1 MNKIRKLNAFALI
14 LGVFFIVT
22 NINYNNI
29 NAYSKISKIKIADE
43 DDIFGE
49 FTITSPSNHDILRIG
64 EIFTIKWNFMG
75 DVKYVSIAL
84 YKNMELIDS
93 IAVTTKNDGEYKWI
107 VGQYE
112 ESIDY
117 SIRIWDFNN
126 YITGDFSYYFHITSD
141 NENHFDLIIS
151 LFIIIGTSLGL
162 AFIFGFFLK
171 EKVFSENR
179 LLS

>member
-1 MNKIRKLNAFALI
+1 MKKIRAFKTVLLI
-14 LGVFFIVT
+14 LGIFFLASILIYKDF
-22 NINYNNI
+22 NPS
-29 NAYSKISKIKIADE
+29 SKMLKIKIADE

-64 EIFTIKWNFMG
+64 ENFTIKWDFMG

-84 YKNMELIDS
+84 YKSMEFLDS
-93 IAVTTKNDGEYKWI
+93 IAVTTKNNREYEWEI
-107 VGQYE
+107 GQYE

-126 YITGDFSYYFHITSD
+126 YITGDFSDYFQITSD

-171 EKVFSENR
+171 KKVFSEN
-179 LLS
+179 